1 MMRRARRRP
10 ASLQRWFLSMCGRF
24 NVETSP
30 LSVWLLEILGVG
42 HPGPDNHNAAPT
54 EQIAVV
60 RANAAGA
67 RETVPMRWWL
77 TPYWSKEAATRY
89 SMFNARCET
98 ILTSAAFREP
108 FRRRRCLVPIS
119 GFYEWSAAPA
129 AARDDSVP
137 AAPRSRGASGKLAWY
152 IRPRSEPGLLLAGI
166 WDRWIDRATGDVL
179 ESFAIVTTAAHP
191 ALRFVHTRQPVMLDL
206 PNARRWLDPASPT
219 DDLVPLLE
227 PMLAVE
233 IDAVPV
239 SSHVNNARNKDSRCV
254 EPIAAPVPVGVTGD
268 APA

>member
-1 MMRRARRRP
+1 MPPPRELATVVP
-10 ASLQRWFLSMCGRF
+10 AMCGRF

-60 RANAAGA
+60 RESAAGE
-67 RETVPMRWWL
+67 RETVRMRWWL
-77 TPYWSKEAATRY
+77 TPYWSREAGTRY

-129 AARDDSVP
+129 AAARDDSVP
-137 AAPRSRGASGKLAWY
+137 AAPRSRGAAGKLAWY
-152 IRPRSEPGLLLAGI
+152 IRPRNEAGLLLAGI
-166 WDRWIDRATGDVL
+166 WDRWIDRATGESL
-179 ESFAIVTTAAHP
+179 ESFAIVTTPAHP
-191 ALRFVHTRQPVMLDL
+191 ALRFVHTRQPLMLDL
-206 PNARRWLDPASPT
+206 PNARRWLDPAAPA
-219 DDLVPLLE
+219 DDLTPLLT

-239 SSHVNNARNKDSRCV
+239 SSHVNNARNKDARCV